1 MNVLVLLLFYHY
13 SLQFL
18 AKETKATKRLRLEV
32 KRTPQQQVFTMPILK
47 FSMPMVKFS
56 IFKNMFRSGTRIQR
70 HTRLDLLTSRLS
82 KNRFA

>member
-1 MNVLVLLLFYHY
+1 M
-13 SLQFL
+13 QFL
-18 AKETKATKRLRLEV
+18 AKETKATIKL
-32 KRTPQQQVFTMPILK
+32 TPQQQVFTMPILK

-56 IFKNMFRSGTRIQR
+56 FFNNMFRSGTRIQR

>member
-1 MNVLVLLLFYHY
+1 
-13 SLQFL
+13 
-18 AKETKATKRLRLEV
+18 
-32 KRTPQQQVFTMPILK
+32 MPILK

-56 IFKNMFRSGTRIQR
+56 FFNNMFRSGTRLQR